1 MIQVKK
7 KNKLTDKLS
16 STITSRGSGGHQK
29 KQKGGS
35 SDCSAG
41 TQFCPNPHIFK
52 VFIYKEV
59 DEEEDGPSAVL
70 CNAEEKMNLKVGR
83 EL

>member
-1 MIQVKK
+1 
-7 KNKLTDKLS
+7 
-16 STITSRGSGGHQK
+16 
-29 KQKGGS
+29 
-35 SDCSAG
+35 
-41 TQFCPNPHIFK
+41 
-52 VFIYKEV
+52 VFIYKKV